1 MSNKIY
7 WVLDE
12 LKRRTWE
19 EYTVQIRGMLKLIFH
34 LRHFYLSFLN
44 QIYWLFDHVTN
55 TSHLYFLL
63 SLSLPLFTSFFVA
76 FLLPAKLKLKMKVR
90 IVKTVDGLRLIFR
103 VRFPP
108 FHQTWNVSCLLI
120 NWNWAR
126 EKERTERTRNDIEIN
141 FLHLLCVSNYVALGC
156 IEFVYFSN
164 QDTKRSLFLGN
175 IKAVFRRSIILSTIV
190 PFTSELAHWC
200 TQRFLSRWI
209 FMNFCISFMST
220 VGLFSVI
227 KDIKLAKGSISEQT
241 RCKQ

>member
-1 MSNKIY
+1 MGPRWIETKNMRRVYRTDTWNVEINFSFTPFLSIFLESNLLTFWSRIP
-7 WVLDE
+7 V
-12 LKRRTWE
+12 
-19 EYTVQIRGMLKLIFH
+19 IFI
-34 LRHFYLSFLN
+34 FS
-44 QIYWLFDHVTN
+44 
-55 TSHLYFLL
+55 SL

-90 IVKTVDGLRLIFR
+90 IAKTVDGLRLIFR